1 VEEESKGVF
10 PILEMQLNR
19 SLQQSG
25 YNQNTNPLRM
35 TNNELTHQPE
45 EIGLE
50 FLHSKGKKNQ
60 NSFQIPK
67 NHKGRKEGRKEEE
80 KELQNTTN
88 KNQRHYIRTK
98 LKANTGQTKEQNKR
112 KKKKKEQ
119 KVSSMNREEFWARE
133 RDFHFSNRA
142 PKGSWE
148 TKAPKRSDGDEDLL
162 PFSHSHSIEL
172 ILPSSLTD

>member
-1 VEEESKGVF
+1 MEEESKGVF

-60 NSFQIPK
+60 NSFQIPE
-67 NHKGRKEGRKEEE
+67 NHKGRKEGRK
-80 KELQNTTN
+80 KK
-88 KNQRHYIRTK
+88 KNSKIQRTK
-98 LKANTGQTKEQNKR
+98 T
-112 KKKKKEQ
+112 
-119 KVSSMNREEFWARE
+119 
-133 RDFHFSNRA
+133 RDTTSEPN
-142 PKGSWE
+142 
-148 TKAPKRSDGDEDLL
+148 
-162 PFSHSHSIEL
+162 
-172 ILPSSLTD
+172 

>member
-1 VEEESKGVF
+1 
-10 PILEMQLNR
+10 
-19 SLQQSG
+19 
-25 YNQNTNPLRM
+25 M

-67 NHKGRKEGRKEEE
+67 NHKGRKEGREEEE

-112 KKKKKEQ
+112 KKKKKE
-119 KVSSMNREEFWARE
+119 KKESYINREKLWERE
-133 RDFHFSNRA
+133 GGYH
-142 PKGSWE
+142 
-148 TKAPKRSDGDEDLL
+148 
-162 PFSHSHSIEL
+162 
-172 ILPSSLTD
+172 